1 MSKIP
6 LDNQYIICYTLIMDI
21 KALRSKLKLT
31 QKELAAKLGTTW
43 GTISRWEH
51 NRTKPSPLAQKAIE
65 SLMKKTGGY

>member
-1 MSKIP
+1 
-6 LDNQYIICYTLIMDI
+6 MDI